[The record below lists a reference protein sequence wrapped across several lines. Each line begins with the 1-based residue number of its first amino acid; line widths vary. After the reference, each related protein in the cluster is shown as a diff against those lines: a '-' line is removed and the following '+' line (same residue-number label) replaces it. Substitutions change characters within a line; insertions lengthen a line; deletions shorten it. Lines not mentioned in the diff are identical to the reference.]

1 MFSIKNKDTPA
12 PPNNIASDVR
22 QHARQLRAEEYK
34 TYLPKSTATQG
45 KQSPNDGMEGGVSKQ
60 TGRVGEDA
68 AAGGNWES
76 ICSVITL
83 DNDGQV
89 LEI

>member
-1 MFSIKNKDTPA
+1 M
-12 PPNNIASDVR
+12 
-22 QHARQLRAEEYK
+22 
-34 TYLPKSTATQG
+34 QG
-45 KQSPNDGMEGGVSKQ
+45 KQSPNDGVEGGASKQ

-68 AAGGNWES
+68 AAGGDGES
-76 ICSVITL
+76 ISSVITL

>member
-1 MFSIKNKDTPA
+1 M
-12 PPNNIASDVR
+12 
-22 QHARQLRAEEYK
+22 
-34 TYLPKSTATQG
+34 QG
-45 KQSPNDGMEGGVSKQ
+45 KQSPNNGMEGGASKQ
-60 TGRVGEDA
+60 TGRVREDA
-68 AAGGNWES
+68 AAGGNGES

>member
-1 MFSIKNKDTPA
+1 
-12 PPNNIASDVR
+12 
-22 QHARQLRAEEYK
+22 
-34 TYLPKSTATQG
+34 
-45 KQSPNDGMEGGVSKQ
+45 MEGGASKQ

-68 AAGGNWES
+68 AVEGKGES

>member
-1 MFSIKNKDTPA
+1 MTRGK
-12 PPNNIASDVR
+12 
-22 QHARQLRAEEYK
+22 Q
-34 TYLPKSTATQG
+34 LPK
-45 KQSPNDGMEGGVSKQ
+45 DGMEGGVSKQ

-68 AAGGNWES
+68 AAGGNGES
-76 ICSVITL
+76 ICSVISL